1 MSSEDRKSSEDRDT
15 LDAQNREDA
24 ASIALAVAR
33 IQRELAH
40 ILERTAGIDRRA
52 GGDPRPS

>member
-1 MSSEDRKSSEDRDT
+1 MSSENREAQ
-15 LDAQNREDA
+15 DAKHREDA

-40 ILERTAGIDRRA
+40 ILERTASIDRRA
-52 GGDPRPS
+52 GGDPRQG